1 MNLGSEIMSA
11 NYKSVFDII
20 GPIMIGPSSSHTAG
34 AVAIGQVVNKIFH
47 AKPSKIVIHYYDSF
61 AQTHKGHGTDY
72 AIVGGIL
79 GFQTDDSRV
88 PNSIQ
93 IARDQEIK
101 VKFVEEKGDSPIGH
115 PNTAVVDIS
124 NDDRNIEVSGCS
136 IGGGT
141 IEIRNIKMDG
151 FEINPRGPLPIVFMV
166 GDSSNDTK
174 IKSRLSDM
182 STINSA
188 NSFEKGT
195 DKKIFEYDLDSRL
208 SDNDKSELSKDFKDL
223 IYL

>member
-1 MNLGSEIMSA
+1 MSA

-34 AVAIGQVVNKIFH
+34 AVAIGQVVNKVFH
-47 AKPSKIVIHYYDSF
+47 SEPKKMIIHYYESF

-79 GFQTDDSRV
+79 GFNTDDSRV

-93 IARDQEIK
+93 IARDQGIV
-101 VKFVEEKGDSPIGH
+101 VKFIEEPGDSPIGH

-124 NDDRNIEVSGCS
+124 DDNRKVEISGCS

-141 IEIRNIKMDG
+141 IEIRKIKMDG
-151 FEINPRGPLPIVFMV
+151 FEINPRGPLPVVFML
-166 GDSSNDTK
+166 GDNSKDEK
-174 IKSRLSDM
+174 IKSKLSNM
-182 STINSA
+182 TTINSV
-188 NSFEKGT
+188 NSFKNNENNKM
-195 DKKIFEYDLDSRL
+195 FEYDLDSQL
-208 SDNDKSELSKDFKDL
+208 SDDDKGKLSNDFKNL